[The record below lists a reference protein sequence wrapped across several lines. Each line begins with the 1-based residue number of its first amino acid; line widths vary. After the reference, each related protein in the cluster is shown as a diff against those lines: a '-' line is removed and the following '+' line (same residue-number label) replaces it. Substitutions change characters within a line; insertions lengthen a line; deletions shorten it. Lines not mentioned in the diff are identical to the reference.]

1 MKIWAKSSCSWR
13 RFSYLFVLSPFIP
26 NSFAFTRSSVCTRL
40 LTRSSSSSSALFSI
54 SDRMPKRKVG
64 ETNTDASTMNDDA
77 KNNPPLS
84 SSSSASSSFR
94 ETSAADATCLTDGVL
109 LATPH
114 DPSLRVIMPWV
125 GFGTYK
131 LGKQMAGPAVTQAIV
146 EAGYRSIDTAF
157 IYAGETTE
165 AAVGLAIQEG
175 ISKGVLQSR
184 ADMFITTKHWRKYH
198 GYDATT
204 KCFAL
209 SLKRL
214 QLDYIDLY
222 LMHWPGPAYTSMHR
236 KKEVVEADPWFY
248 AAENTKNVQD
258 MQHER
263 AETWRAMEDACR
275 KGSVRAIGVSNMT
288 VELLKKLKETA
299 TLWPPAVNQVEYH
312 PLYPQ
317 TELKKYC
324 EEEGIVLQAY
334 ASLGGQDTGKELWNQ
349 LLGNPNGKPTPKKAP
364 KSDLLHAPAVTK
376 LAQEVQATPAQLLLR
391 WGLERGCVI
400 IPKSASK
407 ERMLENAD
415 IFKFRLTHEQVDGLQ
430 EELLSKV
437 KENNP
442 EQGANGVEN
451 LTRLCWRND
460 PFRHLDC

>member
-1 MKIWAKSSCSWR
+1 M
-13 RFSYLFVLSPFIP
+13 
-26 NSFAFTRSSVCTRL
+26 
-40 LTRSSSSSSALFSI
+40 
-54 SDRMPKRKVG
+54 
-64 ETNTDASTMNDDA
+64 
-77 KNNPPLS
+77 
-84 SSSSASSSFR
+84 
-94 ETSAADATCLTDGVL
+94 
-109 LATPH
+109 
-114 DPSLRVIMPWV
+114 RVIMPWV

-131 LGKQMAGPAVTQAIV
+131 LGKQLAGPAVTQAIV
-146 EAGYRSIDTAF
+146 EAGYRAIDTAF
-157 IYAGETTE
+157 IYGGETTE

-175 ISKGVLQSR
+175 ISKRVLSSR
-184 ADMFITTKHWRKYH
+184 ADIFVTTKHWRKYH
-198 GYDATT
+198 GYEATT
-204 KCFAL
+204 QCLAL

-222 LMHWPGPAYTSMHR
+222 LIHWPGPAYTSMAR
-236 KKEVVEADPWFY
+236 KKEVVQENPWFY
-248 AAENTKNVQD
+248 AADSMKNAQD

-275 KGSVRAIGVSNMT
+275 KGLVRAIGVSNMT
-288 VELLKKLKETA
+288 VEHLKKLKETA

-317 TELKKYC
+317 TELRKYC
-324 EEEGIVLQAY
+324 QQEGIVLQAY
-334 ASLGGQDTGKELWNQ
+334 ASLGGQDTGKAAWDQ
-349 LLGNPNGKPTPKKAP
+349 LLGNPNGKPTTKKAP
-364 KSDLLHAPAVTK
+364 KSDMLHAPAVIE
-376 LAQEVQATPAQLLLR
+376 LAHEVQATPAQLLLR

-415 IFKFRLTHEQVDGLQ
+415 IFKFRLTPEQVDGLE

-437 KENNP
+437 KQNNP
-442 EQGANGVEN
+442 EEGANGVEC

>member
-1 MKIWAKSSCSWR
+1 
-13 RFSYLFVLSPFIP
+13 
-26 NSFAFTRSSVCTRL
+26 
-40 LTRSSSSSSALFSI
+40 
-54 SDRMPKRKVG
+54 MPKRKVG
-64 ETNTDASTMNDDA
+64 ETHTNASYTSTMNDDD
-77 KNNPPLS
+77 KNNPPLAS
-84 SSSSASSSFR
+84 SSSSSSSSFR
-94 ETSAADATCLTDGVL
+94 ETTAAAATCLTDGVL

-114 DPSLRVIMPWV
+114 DPTMRVIMPWV

-131 LGKQMAGPAVTQAIV
+131 LGKQLAGPAVTQAIV

-157 IYAGETTE
+157 IYGGETTE
-165 AAVGLAIQEG
+165 TAVGVAIQEG
-175 ISKGVLQSR
+175 ISSSALSSR
-184 ADMFITTKHWRKYH
+184 ADIFVTTKHWRKYH
-198 GYDATT
+198 GYEATT
-204 KCFAL
+204 KCLAL

-222 LMHWPGPAYTSMHR
+222 LIHWPGPAYTSMHR
-236 KKEVVEADPWFY
+236 KKELVLEDPWYY
-248 AAENTKNVQD
+248 AADSMKNAQD

-275 KGSVRAIGVSNMT
+275 KGLVRAIGVSNMT
-288 VELLKKLKETA
+288 VEHLKKLKETA

-317 TELKKYC
+317 TELREYC
-324 EEEGIVLQAY
+324 QQEGIVLQAY
-334 ASLGGQDTGKELWNQ
+334 ASLGGQDTGKAAWSQ
-349 LLGNPNGKPTPKKAP
+349 LLGDPNGKPTPKKVA
-364 KSDLLHAPAVTK
+364 KSDMLHAPAVTE
-376 LAQEVQATPAQLLLR
+376 LAREVQATPAQLLLR

-400 IPKSASK
+400 IPKTATK

-442 EQGANGVEN
+442 EEGANGVLS